1 MNQLQSLLHDSLIAT
16 GHIQHCAIIRRK
28 DTSLRASTVGFSP
41 SLDNIH
47 ALVHCFTNS
56 SLARREGLKFQ
67 DTVYECVRAD
77 RFSVYAKKAKIKIAV
92 KTIPKIIPPINEAP
106 SNFLPPEDGAAV
118 VEPIVLEAFEGVKGV
133 LIGVVDDVAVG
144 DAVVGAILLVVLVSA
159 VAGDVMIAG
168 TMVL

>member
-1 MNQLQSLLHDSLIAT
+1 M
-16 GHIQHCAIIRRK
+16 
-28 DTSLRASTVGFSP
+28 
-41 SLDNIH
+41 
-47 ALVHCFTNS
+47 
-56 SLARREGLKFQ
+56 
-67 DTVYECVRAD
+67 
-77 RFSVYAKKAKIKIAV
+77 
-92 KTIPKIIPPINEAP
+92 
-106 SNFLPPEDGAAV
+106 